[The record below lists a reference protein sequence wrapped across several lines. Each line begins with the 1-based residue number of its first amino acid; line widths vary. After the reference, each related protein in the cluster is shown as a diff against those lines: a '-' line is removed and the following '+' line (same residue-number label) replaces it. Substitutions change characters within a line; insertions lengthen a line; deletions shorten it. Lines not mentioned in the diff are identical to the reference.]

1 MPRSNGSMSKR
12 FTPASPSFACAA
24 GCALADCIPPT
35 LDSILSFD
43 DLLAVTGM
51 YGGAS
56 LYSYVF
62 WNPEDSD
69 LPLRLSY
76 ELTSFARRQ
85 EVPEPGTLALL
96 AIGCLG
102 VLVGQRLRGSAALT
116 VSQSSTLS
124 SAVRCEL
131 PLRRAA
137 S

>member
-1 MPRSNGSMSKR
+1 MPRSNASMSKR

-96 AIGCLG
+96 AIGLVSV
-102 VLVGQRLRGSAALT
+102 VLIQQTAERGARLVYEYGTGIIGR
-116 VSQSSTLS
+116 
-124 SAVRCEL
+124 
-131 PLRRAA
+131 
-137 S
+137 